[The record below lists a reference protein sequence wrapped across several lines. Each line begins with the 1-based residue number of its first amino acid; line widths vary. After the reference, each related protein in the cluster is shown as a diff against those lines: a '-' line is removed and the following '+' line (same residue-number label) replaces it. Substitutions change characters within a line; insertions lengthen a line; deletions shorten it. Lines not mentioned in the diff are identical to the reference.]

1 VATPFTLIGVYDAD
15 GTTMGEIRYWIGA
28 RFGRTHCSLC
38 DITHGLFREKAE
50 WRSCRESMDVEVTTF
65 HRDDAPSDVLG
76 LADGL
81 PVVAARVGDE
91 VVVVLDAL
99 QLDQIHGD
107 SDLFLERLS
116 NSCERLGLGAIS
128 QRLT

>member
-1 VATPFTLIGVYDAD
+1 MATPFTLIGVYDAD
-15 GTTMGEIRYWIGA
+15 GTTLGEIRYWIGA
-28 RFGRTHCSLC
+28 RFGRAHCSLC

-50 WRSCRESMDVEVTTF
+50 WRSCRESMDVEFTTF
-65 HRDDAPSDVLG
+65 HRDDAPSDVLE
-76 LADGL
+76 LAGGL

-116 NSCERLGLGAIS
+116 NSCERLGLGAIG